1 MMQTAEGDKMK
12 YLFLNIKRY
21 FKLSNQTRNVSYPV
35 MLLGFFLS
43 SRVSDD
49 YFVSVWCMLIA
60 IAVIV
65 IYHTIKLPEE
75 FKGLWDKLF
84 YVGFTFFLFYFLI
97 VYLVGKAFDY
107 FLLKSVY

>member
-1 MMQTAEGDKMK
+1 MMN
-12 YLFLNIKRY
+12 F
-21 FKLSNQTRNVSYPV
+21 FKDESGQGMVEYGLIIA
-35 MLLGFFLS
+35 
-43 SRVSDD
+43 
-49 YFVSVWCMLIA
+49 LIA

-75 FKGLWDKLF
+75 FKSLWDKLF